1 MKKDLILNR
10 EDVILNYLTKNK
22 GGLTVKEC
30 MDKLGTT
37 ELRKVISNLRASG
50 FKVADTWERG
60 LNRYGMPTRYKRYF
74 LLGKGKSSGSHTPKV
89 VA

>member
-1 MKKDLILNR
+1 MKEGLVLSSENL
-10 EDVILNYLTKNK
+10 VIDYLTKHK
-22 GGLTVKEC
+22 GGLTVTEC

-74 LLGKGKSSGSHTPKV
+74 LLGKSKS
-89 VA
+89 